1 MKKLYEK
8 NELNFSLLWI
18 GLYVVL
24 GSMAENLSQD
34 IGIQKIISV
43 PVNLIISVIILVFIN
58 KNGLKEKYGLCKNN
72 TDLKKY
78 LYFIP
83 LLILISANLW
93 SGVQMKYSVLESVLH
108 VVSMIG
114 VGFLEEII
122 FRGFLFKA
130 ICKSNVKRAVII
142 SSVTFGIG
150 HIVNLL
156 NGADTFS
163 TICQICYAIAIGFLF
178 TIIFLRSRN
187 LIPCIIT
194 HQAVNSLSAFAGER
208 SDNFEMILSVVLIVV
223 SFAYSTFI
231 LIKTKP
237 ATTNNTVLAES

>member
-24 GSMAENLSQD
+24 TSMAENLSQD
-34 IGIQKIISV
+34 IGIQKIINV
-43 PVNLIISVIILVFIN
+43 PSGIIMSVIILVFIN
-58 KNGLKEKYGLCKNN
+58 KNGLNEKYGLCKSN
-72 TDLKKY
+72 TDPKKY
-78 LYFIP
+78 LYFTP
-83 LLILISANLW
+83 LLILVSANLW

-108 VVSMIG
+108 VLSMFC

-130 ICKSNVKRAVII
+130 MYKSNVKRAVIV

-163 TICQICYAIAIGFLF
+163 TILQICYAIAIGFLF
-178 TIIFLRSRN
+178 TIIFLRSGN

-194 HQAVNSLSAFAGER
+194 HGIINSLSAFAGER
-208 SDNFEMILSVVLIVV
+208 SDTFETLLSVVLIVV
-223 SFAYSTFI
+223 SFAYSAFI
-231 LIKTKP
+231 LIKTSTETSDK
-237 ATTNNTVLAES
+237 TVLTKS